1 MLNRNENNTKCSI
14 IANEEIFT
22 CIAIVGING
31 TYPLL
36 HQLSAIGLLIDTN
49 ACRFWAQKE
58 IEFFIWK
65 RLILMENKRSFG
77 FKSSAEIP
85 FKRVFADEDTS
96 MRTCRSYSFLTTK
109 SRAYAQKAINKNIK
123 CGLIG
128 APASWTTS
136 SVT

>member
-1 MLNRNENNTKCSI
+1 MPADFGRK
-14 IANEEIFT
+14 
-22 CIAIVGING
+22 
-31 TYPLL
+31 
-36 HQLSAIGLLIDTN
+36 
-49 ACRFWAQKE
+49 KE
-58 IEFFIWK
+58 IEFFI
-65 RLILMENKRSFG
+65 LAGMILKESKMSFG

-85 FKRVFADEDTS
+85 FKRVFDDEDTS